1 MLIRPFGRSGLNLSV
16 LGLGCGAVG
25 GLMVRGS
32 TADRER
38 AIAMSRDAGVNYFDT
53 AVQYGDG
60 LSETHLGAALASLG
74 MHDAIVGTKVR
85 LKSAQFG
92 AIATTVTASLEASL
106 KRLGRDHVAVFHLH
120 NVITGNGGGEA
131 LSVAQV
137 LDEVLP
143 AFTRLREA
151 GKTRLIGITAVGE
164 TNALH
169 RVIASGAV
177 QSAQIVINLINPTAV
192 RQPPPGFSGQDYG
205 ELALAAQRQGCG
217 GIGIRILAGGAL
229 SGSMERHQTAS
240 PAPEPIGSGSD
251 YAADVAAAA
260 RFLPLVREGRAGSLV
275 EAAIRFAIGHDA
287 IAPALIGIASLE
299 QLQAALDAAAKGPLA
314 A

>member
-1 MLIRPFGRSGLNLSV
+1 MLTRPFGRSGLNLSV

-25 GLMVRGS
+25 GLMVRG
-32 TADRER
+32 TASDRER
-38 AIAMSRDAGVNYFDT
+38 AVAMSRDAGINYFDT

-74 MHDAIVGTKVR
+74 MRDAIVGTKVR
-85 LKSAQFG
+85 IKSAQFG
-92 AIATTVTASLEASL
+92 AIAETVTASLDASL
-106 KRLGRDHVAVFHLH
+106 RRLGRDHVAVFHLH
-120 NVITGNGGGEA
+120 NAITERGGGEA

-137 LDEVLP
+137 LGEVLP

-151 GKTRLIGITAVGE
+151 GKTRLVGITAVGE
-164 TNALH
+164 TGALH

-177 QSAQIVINLINPTAV
+177 QSAQIVINLLNPTAV
-192 RQPPPGFSGQDYG
+192 RPPPAGFTGQDYR

-229 SGSMERHQTAS
+229 SGRMERHDIAS
-240 PAPEPIGSGSD
+240 PAPEPIGSGAD
-251 YAADVAAAA
+251 YAQDVAAAR
-260 RFLPLVREGRAGSLV
+260 RFLPLVEQGRAGSLV
-275 EAAIRFAIGHDA
+275 EAAIRFAIGHEA

-299 QLQAALDAAAKGPLA
+299 QLQTALDAAAKGPLSV
-314 A
+314 

>member
-1 MLIRPFGRSGLNLSV
+1 MLTRPFGRSGLNLSV
-16 LGLGCGAVG
+16 LGMGCGAVG

-32 TADRER
+32 AADRER
-38 AIAMSRDAGVNYFDT
+38 AIALCRDAGVNYFDT
-53 AVQYGDG
+53 AVAYGDG

-92 AIATTVTASLEASL
+92 AIAEAVIASLEASL

-120 NVITGNGGGEA
+120 NAITENGGGEA
-131 LSVAQV
+131 LSVARV
-137 LDEVLP
+137 LGEVLP

-164 TNALH
+164 TDALH
-169 RVIASGAV
+169 RVIATGAV

-192 RQPPPGFSGQDYG
+192 RKPPPGFSGQDYR
-205 ELALAAQRQGCG
+205 ELALAAQRHGCG

-229 SGSMERHQTAS
+229 SGSMERHATAS
-240 PAPEPIGSGSD
+240 PAPAPIGSGAA
-251 YAADVAAAA
+251 YAEDVAAAA
-260 RFLPLVREGRAGSLV
+260 RFLPLVEQGRAGSLV

-287 IAPALIGIASLE
+287 IAPALVGVASLA
-299 QLQAALDAAAKGPLA
+299 QVRTALDAAAKGPLVL
-314 A
+314 